1 MDEMSGCM
9 SAGDQ
14 ASAIRADD
22 GYSIHPA
29 ADTSKHHDCLLLACP
44 HVTKCFLCAGG
55 VEVLVGHSE
64 VVMCDFAACL
74 LAELERWMLNASP
87 AMIDLNSFADT
98 SDYFTAPTS
107 ALEEVSKR
115 LYTDEVRLPS
125 CMTAHTDTGHQSAW
139 QHC

>member
-1 MDEMSGCM
+1 M
-9 SAGDQ
+9 
-14 ASAIRADD
+14 
-22 GYSIHPA
+22 
-29 ADTSKHHDCLLLACP
+29 
-44 HVTKCFLCAGG
+44 
-55 VEVLVGHSE
+55 LVGHSE

-115 LYTDEVRLPS
+115 LYTDEVQLHS
-125 CMTAHTDTGHQSAW
+125 CMTACTNTRHQSAW
-139 QHC
+139 QHGLAMISMCGGTTQGKPRV

>member
-1 MDEMSGCM
+1 MDGW
-9 SAGDQ
+9 
-14 ASAIRADD
+14 RK
-22 GYSIHPA
+22 HPP
-29 ADTSKHHDCLLLACP
+29 C
-44 HVTKCFLCAGG
+44 VTRCFCHAGG

-125 CMTAHTDTGHQSAW
+125 CMTACTNAGPQSAW
-139 QHC
+139 QYGLSTIST